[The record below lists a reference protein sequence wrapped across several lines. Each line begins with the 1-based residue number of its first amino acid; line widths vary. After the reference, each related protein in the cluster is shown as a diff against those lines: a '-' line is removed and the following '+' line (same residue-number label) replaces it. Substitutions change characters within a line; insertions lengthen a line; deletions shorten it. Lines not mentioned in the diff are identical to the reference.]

1 MNPEDIYAQLQKEI
15 AERERLEAVIT
26 VLEEQ
31 IHDFIDNE
39 IFEQIERAKQEWETT
54 VDSLS
59 QLIFLLDR
67 QGHILRANR
76 TVEQWRLARV
86 EAVPSCQVHAL
97 LHPHCQHATCY
108 LQNFWQQAWPA
119 AKNGQAS
126 EIEAEDKIL
135 NRYLKLQIYP
145 ISTQTKRKNK
155 ASNSFAVVFIH
166 DITTEHNLRQHLQ
179 QQERLAAVGQ
189 LAGGIAHYFNNI
201 LTVIIGL
208 AELCSQEAETPA
220 TIKNDL
226 LEIIKE
232 GQRAAKLT
240 HQFLDFSR
248 RSLSRKVLV
257 DLASVVNEFTLDL
270 KQSAP
275 KNIDIKTE
283 IGAVVDSY
291 PVEVDLSQLKQVFKN
306 LANNAIEA
314 MPSGGVLTFY
324 LTRFELKPNDTPPC
338 PDVSAGNWVTLAII
352 DTGAGISKKYLP
364 HLFEPFF
371 STKGLN
377 RAAGLG
383 LAQAYGIIK
392 QHGGEICVESKPGR
406 GATFTLYFPAATG

>member
-1 MNPEDIYAQLQKEI
+1 
-15 AERERLEAVIT
+15 
-26 VLEEQ
+26 
-31 IHDFIDNE
+31 
-39 IFEQIERAKQEWETT
+39 
-54 VDSLS
+54 
-59 QLIFLLDR
+59 
-67 QGHILRANR
+67 
-76 TVEQWRLARV
+76 
-86 EAVPSCQVHAL
+86 
-97 LHPHCQHATCY
+97 